1 MILLCNVCV
10 AYTDTK
16 YVFCT
21 MLLYVPPLPLA
32 TTPPPHVLGFGV
44 HPWCSLALPR
54 GLSHNKTSIHCA
66 YTITHVIVYAYRS
79 IVLYYIAFIVVH
91 FVVYSLTAACLA
103 CLSARSGKHTFVS
116 TPLHAHIIKLPT
128 LALRAF
134 GVPTPRRCVR
144 CIASQALQ
152 SPHA

>member
-1 MILLCNVCV
+1 MYALHTLTQNMCFVQCC
-10 AYTDTK
+10 
-16 YVFCT
+16 F
-21 MLLYVPPLPLA
+21 MSLPSPLRLS
-32 TTPPPHVLGFGV
+32 PPPHVLGFGLRL
-44 HPWCSLALPR
+44 WRSLALPR
-54 GLSHNKTSIHCA
+54 GWALNKTSIHCA

-103 CLSARSGKHTFVS
+103 CLSARSGKHPFAS
-116 TPLHAHIIKLPT
+116 TPLHAPIIKLPT

-134 GVPTPRRCVR
+134 SAPPPRCCVR